1 MIRLSQARLRK
12 GFTLTEVL
20 MAMFVMAIGM
30 ISLLALFPAAFQ
42 QAKWALD
49 NEQVA
54 RAAGNAQSM
63 TEMPHMAVTTVSG
76 FSILGTPS
84 TFQKPPATQSMRDDD
99 RYRPELSN
107 GNLIWNVLSPFSSQ
121 LGRQFYLVDTTSKVW
136 TFSPDIN
143 SALPGTRVKFPPVFV
158 DPVNADPTISTFIDP
173 VSSLPFQVGAAP
185 LPGMLPFAAVGGS
198 WTSTDLAV
206 LRPKLSLG
214 IPRSSMSQYVLD
226 TGTGTRLRM
235 QNEISMGD
243 EINFDT
249 NGQPLITGGIQFSR
263 QRRFTWAYMCNW
275 PDYANPSICEVTAV
289 MFNSRPDNGGLSS
302 MPAGEVTYGGN
313 NFAASLVGTDTTAFG
328 RVFVKG
334 LTQAT
339 IFTGT
344 TPQPMNLKVGD
355 WILDSTMIL
364 PEYDPA
370 NSTEKAPFLD
380 TYNPAFVYGFPAAAP
395 VRFLRPGLV
404 GGQFYKVMDISEVR
418 SVPGV
423 GFFQTVTLDRP
434 AKSDGFSVTII
445 TGIADVITKST
456 GRMPQR

>member
-1 MIRLSQARLRK
+1 MIRFYEARPRK

-63 TEMPHMAVTTVSG
+63 TEMPHMAVTQLPVAGSVPIVS
-76 FSILGTPS
+76 S
-84 TFQKPPATQSMRDDD
+84 TSQSVRDDD

-107 GNLIWNVLSPFSSQ
+107 GNMMWNVSPAVTFTGQ
-121 LGRQFYLVDTTSKVW
+121 LGRQFFLVDTTNKTW
-136 TFSPDIN
+136 TYSPDIN
-143 SALPGTRVKFPPVFV
+143 IALPGTRVKFPPVFV
-158 DPVNADPTISTFIDP
+158 DPVNADPTISIFIDP
-173 VSSLPFQVGAAP
+173 ISSIPFLVGASNPPAA
-185 LPGMLPFAAVGGS
+185 MLPFAAVGGS
-198 WTSTDLAV
+198 WTTVDTAT
-206 LRPKLSLG
+206 LRPKISLG
-214 IPRSSMSQYVLD
+214 IPRSSMSQYVRD
-226 TGTGTRLRM
+226 PGTGTRLRM

-249 NGQPLITGGIQFSR
+249 NGQPMVSGGSQFAR

-275 PDYANPSICEVTAV
+275 PDYANPSVCEVTAI
-289 MFNSRPDNGGLSS
+289 MFNTRPDNGGLST
-302 MPAGEVTYGGN
+302 MPPGEVTLGGN
-313 NFAASLVGTDTTAFG
+313 NIAANAAGTDSTVLG

-339 IFTGT
+339 IFIGSTL
-344 TPQPMNLKVGD
+344 QPINLKVGD
-355 WILDSTMIL
+355 WILDSTLIL
-364 PEYDPA
+364 PEYNDAFP
-370 NSTEKAPFLD
+370 TEKAPFLD
-380 TYNPAFVYGFPAAAP
+380 TYNPTFMYGFPAVAP

-404 GGQFYKVMDISEVR
+404 GGHFYKVMDVSEPR
-418 SVPGV
+418 LAPGA

-445 TGIADVITKST
+445 SGIADVITKSV